1 MVLTSVTSL
10 GTYQIFVT
18 IGAGRIGGICRA
30 RDPNL
35 GRDVAIQ
42 VLPSQE
48 VRRSKSRSTLP
59 RRKKL
64 LIAAA
69 ALAVLAPTTAC
80 AQEPEAP
87 PPRAEGFPIGPPAQI
102 TKFAA
107 EPSSVGAGESV
118 TLSWAAF
125 NSDNMSIDQ
134 CVGLVPARGTRQI
147 TPAVTTTYTLTAKG
161 RGGNDE
167 RSLTVIVSGSN
178 PSAPSAT
185 PVCVDLRDQPVPRM
199 GDHPDLSGVYIGGFG
214 IVPIDKP
221 VLKAGAEHFKLTEE
235 ESALGPTAQCVPPG
249 VPTSTMWPY
258 PLQIVQKA
266 DLVVILYEAYPMFR
280 VIPTDGSSHADNLD
294 PTYMGDSVGHWEGDT
309 LVVDVTGFNDKT
321 VITDYHHTT
330 AFHVV
335 ERYRRTSYDTISYV
349 ATIED
354 PNVFAAP
361 WRYGGLLKLHPEWD
375 LQEYVCEQ
383 NNKDYHDLLMN
394 KK

>member
-1 MVLTSVTSL
+1 MALTCTLFRTYEILSAL
-10 GTYQIFVT
+10 GT
-18 IGAGRIGGICRA
+18 GRIREIYRA
-30 RDPNL
+30 REPKL
-35 GRDVAIQ
+35 GRDVANK
-42 VLPSQE
+42 VLPSQDMW
-48 VRRSKSRSTLP
+48 RSKSGSTLP
-59 RRKKL
+59 GHQRP
-64 LIAAA
+64 LIAVAL
-69 ALAVLAPTTAC
+69 LAVLVPTTVA
-80 AQEPEAP
+80 AQQLAAP

-102 TKFAA
+102 KTFTA
-107 EPSSVGAGESV
+107 EPSSVRAGESV

-134 CVGLVPARGTRQI
+134 CVGVIAARGTRQL

-161 RGGNDE
+161 RGGDDK
-167 RSLTVIVSGSN
+167 RSITVIVSDSN
-178 PSAPSAT
+178 PSAASAA
-185 PVCVDLRDQPVPRM
+185 PVCTNVRDQPIPRM
-199 GDHPDLSGVYIGGFG
+199 GDHPDLSGVYIGGFA

-221 VLKAGAEHFKLTEE
+221 VLKPGAEHFKLTEE

-258 PLQIVQKA
+258 PLQIVQTP

-280 VIPTDGSSHADNLD
+280 VIPTDGSSHPDTLD

-321 VITDYHHTT
+321 VITEYHHTT

-349 ATIED
+349 ATIDD

-361 WRYGGLLKLHPEWD
+361 WQYGGLLKLHPEWD

-383 NNKDYHDLLMN
+383 NNKDYHDLLIN